1 MSRYKYKC
9 ALKITPCNANMMG
22 SCWREASPCILSR
35 NTFSRTQFNDAPH
48 CLAGQSQS
56 FVYSR
61 HACLLPYP
69 VKFTT
74 PYILSRHIQSMQR
87 TPLFLMIYPPVSL
100 KLIVLM
106 SSYGPCI
113 NDMCSYHQIP
123 ENLHLFIIAAQII
136 LRAVILTCFPFLP
149 FCKNPQR
156 WTFWWSVHSKCFRWL
171 CRNLRETFHASVK
184 IFMHTHSSAID
195 IAP

>member
-1 MSRYKYKC
+1 M
-9 ALKITPCNANMMG
+9 A
-22 SCWREASPCILSR
+22 
-35 NTFSRTQFNDAPH
+35 
-48 CLAGQSQS
+48 
-56 FVYSR
+56 
-61 HACLLPYP
+61 
-69 VKFTT
+69 
-74 PYILSRHIQSMQR
+74 
-87 TPLFLMIYPPVSL
+87 YPPVSL

-113 NDMCSYHQIP
+113 NDICSYHRIP

-149 FCKNPQR
+149 LCKNPLR

-184 IFMHTHSSAID
+184 IFMHTHGVSSAID
-195 IAP
+195 IAPCAQIKFVEIVESWICCWYAVGCSLGRPRQRPLETRHTHTVWILMAGLHNI